1 MIRKNLIQHQ
11 YQRKKIFKLT
21 QNKFVKIKNLGAYDD
36 LLVQGDTLFLADVFN
51 NFRNMRLEM

>member
-36 LLVQGDTLFLADVFN
+36 LFVQGDTLFLADVFN
-51 NFRNMRLEM
+51 NFLEM

>member
-36 LLVQGDTLFLADVFN
+36 LFVQGDTLFLADVFN
-51 NFRNMRLEM
+51 NFQKYNTVP